1 MNQLFIFILGVTV
14 GIVIVWFFAR
24 SKKQQHSNILK
35 NIGISNSEKVSEL
48 VKKQAVEK
56 EKNMQ
61 RILKLLEG
69 NNKAT
74 NDDVEKLL
82 GVSNATAE
90 RYLNELEKEG
100 VLRQIGDTG
109 RNVFYQKS

>member
-1 MNQLFIFILGVTV
+1 
-14 GIVIVWFFAR
+14 VIVWFFAR

>member
-1 MNQLFIFILGVTV
+1 M
-14 GIVIVWFFAR
+14 IVWFFAR

-56 EKNMQ
+56 EKNMR

>member
-1 MNQLFIFILGVTV
+1 M
-14 GIVIVWFFAR
+14 IVWFFAR
-24 SKKQQHSNILK
+24 SKKKQHSNILK

>member
-1 MNQLFIFILGVTV
+1 M
-14 GIVIVWFFAR
+14 IVWFFAR